1 MRYLPMMNESYVD
14 IGGYKVFYRSSVS
27 QNQRGSIVLLHG
39 RSFTSKDWTGIKAL
53 DIFSAMGYNVYAP
66 DYPGFGNSQS
76 NPEYKF
82 SRDFKNSS
90 KFVLDFSGKLGL
102 LGFTLVGPSMGG
114 GITLRTLIDYPD
126 IVSSAVVI
134 GSSGVEPMKDDLPS
148 VEVPLLIL
156 WGEFD
161 DVIKKEDGVI
171 LKNLVKNSELKIVPG
186 ATHPVYLD
194 NPSFFFDEMKK
205 FLEKQKN

>member
-1 MRYLPMMNESYVD
+1 MINESYVD
-14 IGGYKVFYRSSVS
+14 IGGHNVFYRSSVS
-27 QNQRGSIVLLHG
+27 LNRRGSLMLLHG
-39 RSFTSKDWTGIKAL
+39 RSFTSKDWMGIKAFEK
-53 DIFSAMGYNVYAP
+53 FSANRYDVYAP
-66 DYPGFGNSQS
+66 DYPGFGNSQD

-90 KFVLDFSGKLGL
+90 RFVHDFSGKLGL
-102 LGFTLVGPSMGG
+102 HNFTLVGPSMGG
-114 GITLRTLIDYPD
+114 GITLRTLVDYPD

-134 GSSGVEPMKDDLPS
+134 GSSGVEPMKNDLPRIN
-148 VEVPLLIL
+148 VPMLIL

-161 DVIKKEDGVI
+161 DVIKKEDGVL

-186 ATHPVYLD
+186 AKHAAYLD

-205 FLEKQKN
+205 FLDRQRN

>member
-1 MRYLPMMNESYVD
+1 MMNESYLE
-14 IGGYKVFYRSSVS
+14 IGGYKVFYRSSDS
-27 QNQRGSIVLLHG
+27 LNHRGSLVLLHG
-39 RSFTSKDWTGIKAL
+39 RSFTSKDWIGIKAFE
-53 DIFSAMGYNVYAP
+53 IFSANGYDVYAP
-66 DYPGFGNSQS
+66 DYPGFGNSQN

-90 KFVLDFSGKLGL
+90 RFVHDFSGKLGL
-102 LGFTLVGPSMGG
+102 HDFTLVGPSMGG

-134 GSSGVEPMKDDLPS
+134 GTSGVEPMKDDLPR
-148 VEVPLLIL
+148 VKVPLLIF

-161 DVIKKEDGVI
+161 DVIKKEDGVL

-186 ATHPVYLD
+186 AKHAAYLD

-205 FLEKQKN
+205 FLGSQRN

>member
-1 MRYLPMMNESYVD
+1 MINESYVE
-14 IGGYKVFYRSSVS
+14 IGGYKVFYRSSAS
-27 QNQRGSIVLLHG
+27 LNHMGSLVLLHG
-39 RSFTSKDWTGIKAL
+39 RSFTSKDWTGIKAF
-53 DIFSAMGYNVYAP
+53 DVFSATGYDVYAP
-66 DYPGFGNSQS
+66 DYPGFGNSQN

-90 KFVLDFSGKLGL
+90 RFVLDFSRKLGL
-102 LGFTLVGPSMGG
+102 LDFTLVGPSMGG
-114 GITLRTLIDYPD
+114 GIALRTLVDYPD

-134 GSSGVEPMKDDLPS
+134 GSSGVEPLKDDLPHI
-148 VEVPLLIL
+148 EVPLLIL

-161 DVIKKEDGVI
+161 DVMKREDGVL

-186 ATHPVYLD
+186 AKHAAYLD

-205 FLEKQKN
+205 FLKRRRN

>member
-1 MRYLPMMNESYVD
+1 MRYHAMINESYVD
-14 IGGYKVFYRSSVS
+14 IGGHKVFYRSSFS
-27 QNQRGSIVLLHG
+27 KDHKGSLVLLHG
-39 RSFTSKDWTGIKAL
+39 RSFTSKDWIGIKAF
-53 DIFSAMGYNVYAP
+53 DIFSAMGYDVYAP
-66 DYPGFGNSQS
+66 DYPGFGNSQN

-134 GSSGVEPMKDDLPS
+134 GSSGVEPMKDELPR
-148 VEVPLLIL
+148 VDAPMLIL

-171 LKNLVKNSELKIVPG
+171 LKNLVKNSELNIVPG

-194 NPSFFFDEMKK
+194 NPPFFFGEMKK
-205 FLEKQKN
+205 FLERQKN

>member
-1 MRYLPMMNESYVD
+1 MRYHAMMNESYVD

-27 QNQRGSIVLLHG
+27 QNPRGSIVLLHG
-39 RSFTSKDWTGIKAL
+39 RSFTSKDWIGIKAL
-53 DIFSAMGYNVYAP
+53 DIFTAMGYDVYAP
-66 DYPGFGNSQS
+66 DYPGFGNSQN

-114 GITLRTLIDYPD
+114 GITVRTLIDYPD

-134 GSSGVEPMKDDLPS
+134 GSSGVEPMKDDLPR
-148 VEVPLLIL
+148 VDVPLLIL

-171 LKNLVKNSELKIVPG
+171 LKNLVRNSELKIVPG

>member
-1 MRYLPMMNESYVD
+1 MINESYVE
-14 IGGYKVFYRSSVS
+14 IGGYKVFYRSSAS
-27 QNQRGSIVLLHG
+27 LNHRGSLVLLHG
-39 RSFTSKDWTGIKAL
+39 RSFTSKDWTGIKAF
-53 DIFSAMGYNVYAP
+53 DVFSATGYDVYAP
-66 DYPGFGNSQS
+66 DYPGFGNSQN

-90 KFVLDFSGKLGL
+90 RFVLDFSRKLGL
-102 LGFTLVGPSMGG
+102 LDFTLVGPSMGG
-114 GITLRTLIDYPD
+114 GITLRTLVDYPD

-134 GSSGVEPMKDDLPS
+134 GSSGVEPLKDDLPR

-161 DVIKKEDGVI
+161 DVMKREDGVL

-186 ATHPVYLD
+186 AKHAAYLD

-205 FLEKQKN
+205 FLERRRN

>member
-1 MRYLPMMNESYVD
+1 MVNESYVE
-14 IGGYKVFYRSSVS
+14 IGGYKVFYRSSIS
-27 QNQRGSIVLLHG
+27 LNHRGALVLLHG
-39 RSFTSKDWTGIKAL
+39 RSFTSKDWMGIKAFEK
-53 DIFSAMGYNVYAP
+53 FSANGYDVYAP
-66 DYPGFGNSQS
+66 DYPGFGNSQD

-90 KFVLDFSGKLGL
+90 RFVHDFSGKLGL
-102 LGFTLVGPSMGG
+102 HNFTLVGPSMGG
-114 GITLRTLIDYPD
+114 GITLRTLVDYPD

-134 GSSGVEPMKDDLPS
+134 GSSGVEPMKNDLPRIN
-148 VEVPLLIL
+148 VPMLIL

-161 DVIKKEDGVI
+161 DVIKKEDGVL

-186 ATHPVYLD
+186 AKHAVYLD

-205 FLEKQKN
+205 FLDRQRN